1 MRKTSLVGPSI
12 LLIAWGLV
20 YWTDWVNP
28 LLLPSPARVFRH
40 LLLGVASGGLLDDLL
55 VTLYR
60 AFLGIALA
68 AVFGIPIGTLLGV
81 NERFHEA
88 FGPTVDFF
96 RSIPATAMLPLFM
109 VMFGIGDQTRVLLV
123 FFSASLIMIVNTYSG
138 VRNVSKTRLAA
149 ARLMGANRWQLLSRV
164 AVMDA
169 LPQVFTGLRVSVSLA
184 LIIVVV
190 TEMLIGTTAGLG
202 HRIYDAQL
210 IFNTVE
216 MFSAIILTGL
226 VGTTLNLLLAGV
238 EKRYLHWA
246 GR

>member
-1 MRKTSLVGPSI
+1 MKKTSLLGPLS
-12 LLIAWGLV
+12 LFIAWALV
-20 YWTDWVNP
+20 YWTGWVNP
-28 LLLPSPARVFRH
+28 LLLPSPVGVFRSLVSGLVSGA
-40 LLLGVASGGLLDDLL
+40 LLNDLL
-55 VTLYR
+55 ATMYR
-60 AFLGIALA
+60 AFFGIALA
-68 AVFGIPIGTLLGV
+68 AVFGIPVGTLLGV

-88 FGPTVDFF
+88 LGPTVDFF

-138 VRNVSKTRLAA
+138 VRNVSKTRLTA
-149 ARLMGANRWQLLSRV
+149 ARLMGANRWQLLSKV

-226 VGTTLNLLLAGV
+226 LGATLNLVLAGV
-238 EKRYLHWA
+238 ERRYLHWA